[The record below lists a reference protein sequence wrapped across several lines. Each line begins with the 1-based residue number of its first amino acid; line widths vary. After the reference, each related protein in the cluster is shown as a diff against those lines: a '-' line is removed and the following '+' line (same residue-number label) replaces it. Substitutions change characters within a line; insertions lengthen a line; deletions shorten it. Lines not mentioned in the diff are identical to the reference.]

1 MLFRSILMVRDGRS
15 FAELTDEELA
25 IRPLWR
31 DAATPTR
38 AAAADEV
45 VKMISAGVYT
55 AQGDYALKRLGL
67 SPMDREML
75 RRDRAADTQGVLAR
89 LEASLSQP
97 NPAADALAS
106 TGDTMDAGE
115 SSGVEASQ
123 ELKAKA
129 DAMGVL
135 IRSGVTP
142 ESAAQQAGLSGLSFL
157 DARPVTLDFENGN

>member
-1 MLFRSILMVRDGRS
+1 MLL
-15 FAELTDEELA
+15 
-25 IRPLWR
+25 
-31 DAATPTR
+31 
-38 AAAADEV
+38 
-45 VKMISAGVYT
+45 
-55 AQGDYALKRLGL
+55 L
-67 SPMDREML
+67 STL
-75 RRDRAADTQGVLAR
+75 HVLAR

-106 TGDTMDAGE
+106 TGDTMGAGE
-115 SSGVEASQ
+115 SSGVEAAQ

-142 ESAAQQAGLSGLSFL
+142 ESAAKQAGLSGLNFL

>member
-1 MLFRSILMVRDGRS
+1 
-15 FAELTDEELA
+15 
-25 IRPLWR
+25 
-31 DAATPTR
+31 
-38 AAAADEV
+38 
-45 VKMISAGVYT
+45 Y
-55 AQGDYALKRLGL
+55 
-67 SPMDREML
+67 REML
-75 RRDRAADTQGVLAR
+75 RRYRTAGSQGVCPP
-89 LEASLSQP
+89 LEASLSQH

-106 TGDTMDAGE
+106 SADTMDAGE
-115 SSGVEASQ
+115 PSGVETAQ

>member
-1 MLFRSILMVRDGRS
+1 LVFYLSSRRRH
-15 FAELTDEELA
+15 
-25 IRPLWR
+25 
-31 DAATPTR
+31 
-38 AAAADEV
+38 
-45 VKMISAGVYT
+45 MISIRDWSSDVCSS
-55 AQGDYALKRLGL
+55 DL
-67 SPMDREML
+67 REML

-106 TGDTMDAGE
+106 SGDTMDAGE
-115 SSGVEASQ
+115 PGGVEAAQ

-142 ESAAQQAGLSGLSFL
+142 ESAAKQAGLSGLSFL